1 MYIYLTDIN
10 SERSI
15 SLIGI
20 TISVEE
26 PEVIDKEELEEKKD
40 GQDSCAI
47 AKMTAKCALYMGA
60 LKIFGT
66 P

>member
-40 GQDSCAI
+40 GQESCAI
-47 AKMTAKCALYMGA
+47 AKMTAQCAIYGCRENFL
-60 LKIFGT
+60 
-66 P
+66 